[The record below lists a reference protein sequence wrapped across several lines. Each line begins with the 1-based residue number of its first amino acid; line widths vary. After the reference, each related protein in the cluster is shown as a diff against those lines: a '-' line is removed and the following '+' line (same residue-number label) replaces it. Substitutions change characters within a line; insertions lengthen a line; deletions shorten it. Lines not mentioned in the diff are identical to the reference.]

1 MFYHS
6 NRWPLSQVLVLAILI
21 ISTSAC
27 SEQKLPITSIYA
39 SNSCG
44 FAEKQ
49 IRHISSTSELS
60 QFFAAL
66 PYHFPKKAQIAP
78 AVDFETEMVILYAL
92 GQRPNNGY
100 RIEQYEDFAIIQNRT
115 LLLPLRTQQPDADRL
130 YGEMITT
137 PCQFFTLPKKAF
149 STIITDSH

>member
-6 NRWPLSQVLVLAILI
+6 NRWPLFQVVILAILI
-21 ISTSAC
+21 VNISAC
-27 SEQKLPITSIYA
+27 SEQRLPITSIYA

-49 IRHISSTSELS
+49 IKHIGSTSELNY
-60 QFFAAL
+60 FFSAL
-66 PYHFPKKAQIAP
+66 PYHFPEKAQTAP
-78 AVDFETEMVILYAL
+78 TVDFETKMVILYAL
-92 GQRPNNGY
+92 GQRPNTGY

-115 LLLPLRTQQPDADRL
+115 LLLPIRTQQPDADRL

-137 PCQFFTLPKKAF
+137 PCQFFTLPKRAF
-149 STIITDSH
+149 SKIVAGSH